1 VKAKARRDRGRL
13 SLDAA
18 PIGYRMCER
27 EHRRREPRRYCVC
40 LDAMVRA
47 RCSGTSEDQMMVV
60 IAGDVLLEEDERDA
74 YLEAHSDLV
83 TRARPMAAS
92 TWRSPPIASI
102 RDA

>member
-1 VKAKARRDRGRL
+1 
-13 SLDAA
+13 
-18 PIGYRMCER
+18 
-27 EHRRREPRRYCVC
+27 
-40 LDAMVRA
+40 
-47 RCSGTSEDQMMVV
+47 MMVV

-74 YLEAHSDLV
+74 YLEAHSGLV